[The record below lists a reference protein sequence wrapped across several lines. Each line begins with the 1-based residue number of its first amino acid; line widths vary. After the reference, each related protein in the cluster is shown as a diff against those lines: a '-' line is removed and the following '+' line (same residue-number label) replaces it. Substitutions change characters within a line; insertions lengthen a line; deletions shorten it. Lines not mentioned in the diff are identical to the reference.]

1 MLGRKNRDFILYTV
15 GPVEMFDRTLEV
27 RNRPIPY
34 FRNQTFSNHMFHL
47 DEGLKKLLFTSKD
60 NEIIYLTASGTDAMD
75 ATIDNLFNKEDK
87 LLIIN
92 GGSFGKRFIE
102 IATHYHIPYD
112 ELKVDEDKDLI
123 KEDFIPFENNK
134 YTGVLVNIDETSIA
148 KLYDINLLED
158 FALRHNALL
167 VVDAISSFLC
177 DEYHM
182 DEHHIDVTI
191 FSSQKGLC
199 ISPGLAFVALSK
211 KAIAKLNDKPH
222 SYYNN
227 YHDYMKNMER
237 GQTPFTPAVGTIFE
251 AIDMVDYINDISL
264 DAWLDRI
271 KNNALYFRSELIKR
285 GFKLPSFKM
294 SNAVTMFF
302 TPNNSAHDLKEYL
315 ASKGLFIN
323 PSSGKYADSA
333 VRVAHIGDLDQSDYD
348 LLLKEIDN
356 YYNNK

>member
-1 MLGRKNRDFILYTV
+1 MLGRKNRDYILYTV

-27 RNRPIPY
+27 RSRPIPY
-34 FRNQTFSNHMFHL
+34 FRNQAFSDVMFEL
-47 DEGLKKLLFTSKD
+47 DKSLKELLHTASD

-75 ATIDNLFNKEDK
+75 ATVTNLFSKEDK

-102 IATHYHIPYD
+102 IAEFYHIPYD
-112 ELKVDEDKDLI
+112 TIDVPEDRDLV
-123 KEDFIPFENNK
+123 KEDFLPFEDNK
-134 YTGVLVNIDETSIA
+134 YTGLLVNIDETSIA

-177 DEYHM
+177 DTYEM
-182 DEHHIDVTI
+182 DKHHIDVTI

-211 KAIAKLNDKPH
+211 KAINKLNDKSL
-222 SYYNN
+222 SYYSNFR
-227 YHDYMKNMER
+227 DYMKNMER

-251 AIDMVDYINDISL
+251 ALDMVRYIKELSL
-264 DAWLDRI
+264 DAWLKRI
-271 KNNALYFRSELIKR
+271 EDNALYFRSELVKR
-285 GFKLPSFKM
+285 GFKLPEFKM

-323 PSSGKYADSA
+323 PSSGKWADSA
-333 VRVAHIGDLDQSDYD
+333 VRVAHIGDLNKEDYN
-348 LLLKEIDN
+348 LLLDEIDN
-356 YYNNK
+356 FYQK